1 MIELPEIP
9 EAIKYLLLILSY
21 GMLGASIKYIDQA
34 FDAGVF
40 SRKIATIL
48 AVPSAMLMG
57 ALMVLDSTSATIFL
71 AVVLGVAVTQK
82 IDTFAFKLAVLILI
96 LVPVIF
102 RQVIEIQW
110 VAFGL
115 LVIAGIGDEY
125 GNDWADLK
133 LNGNGNKK
141 KRKSLIQTIFNKLL
155 LQRPFMKLLILILTV
170 TAFFH
175 PVYILAFLTFDVC
188 YSLVAWISVHTKT
201 YRISTIPTKDKP
213 TRAQRKK
220 GLNSLPKLS

>member
-9 EAIKYLLLILSY
+9 ETIKYLLLIISY
-21 GMLGASIKYIDQA
+21 GMLGAGMKYADQA

-40 SRKIATIL
+40 SKKIATFL
-48 AVPSAMLMG
+48 AVPGALLMG
-57 ALMVLDSTSATIFL
+57 FLMVLDSTSATIFL

-82 IDTFAFKLAVLILI
+82 IDTIAFKLAVLILI
-96 LVPVIF
+96 LVPVVF

-125 GNDWADLK
+125 GNDWADRV
-133 LNGNGNKK
+133 LNGNGSKK
-141 KRKSLIQTIFNKLL
+141 KRKSLIESILNKFL
-155 LQRPFMKLLILILTV
+155 LQRPLMKLLIIILTV

-175 PVYILAFLTFDVC
+175 PIYLIAFLTFDAS

-201 YRISTIPTKDKP
+201 YRISTTPTKDKP
-213 TRAQRKK
+213 TRAQKK
-220 GLNSLPKLS
+220 TGLNKLSKL